1 MDAIIRLQFVDDSIQ
16 FKYLSRNHYVNH
28 YRIGWV
34 SVLIPRAMSPYRT
47 LPRTVHTEASFPTP
61 SPTSPSTNTGIPKG
75 TQVAKPEVLYL
86 TPKNNSQ
93 L

>member
-16 FKYLSRNHYVNH
+16 LKYLSRNHYVNH

-61 SPTSPSTNTGIPKG
+61 PPPPHQPILGYQK
-75 TQVAKPEVLYL
+75 ERR
-86 TPKNNSQ
+86 
-93 L
+93 

>member
-1 MDAIIRLQFVDDSIQ
+1 MDAIIRLQYVDDTIQ

-47 LPRTVHTEASFPTP
+47 LPCTVQTEASFPP
-61 SPTSPSTNTGIPKG
+61 PPPPSTNTGIPKRN
-75 TQVAKPEVLYL
+75 AD
-86 TPKNNSQ
+86 SQ
-93 L
+93 T

>member
-47 LPRTVHTEASFPTP
+47 LPRTVHPEASFPTP
-61 SPTSPSTNTGIPKG
+61 SPPPINQYWPPKG
-75 TQVAKPEVLYL
+75 TQIAKPEVLYL

>member
-47 LPRTVHTEASFPTP
+47 LPRTVHTEASFAIP
-61 SPTSPSTNTGIPKG
+61 SPPPHQPILGYQK
-75 TQVAKPEVLYL
+75 ERR
-86 TPKNNSQ
+86 
-93 L
+93 

>member
-34 SVLIPRAMSPYRT
+34 SVLIPLAMSPYRT

-61 SPTSPSTNTGIPKG
+61 SPPPHQPILGYQK
-75 TQVAKPEVLYL
+75 ERR
-86 TPKNNSQ
+86 
-93 L
+93 